1 MFKAFLGFII
11 LAMSLNSFAE
21 VYSVYVKR
29 ESSNLYRDSSGV
41 YIETN
46 YCYEYTYGD
55 EAILRYSDNSYDNKI
70 IFSSGAECPVK
81 SVFKSTT
88 SPRTSSSSRGNKSS
102 YLIELAHN
110 DELFIINGEKYEAKT
125 YCLGWYEG
133 QSVIFLEGSA
143 LGACASAKLLNLD
156 RDEICE
162 VWCE

>member
-70 IFSSGAECPVK
+70 IFSGKPLVS
-81 SVFKSTT
+81 
-88 SPRTSSSSRGNKSS
+88 
-102 YLIELAHN
+102 
-110 DELFIINGEKYEAKT
+110 
-125 YCLGWYEG
+125 
-133 QSVIFLEGSA
+133 
-143 LGACASAKLLNLD
+143 
-156 RDEICE
+156 
-162 VWCE
+162 